1 MVENLRKAPLAELSA
16 DEWQNSLGST
26 LMGQIQLVQEVE
38 GLSTSFTPTKV

>member
-16 DEWQNSLGST
+16 DEWQHSLGST
-26 LMGQIQLVQEVE
+26 LMGQIHLVQEVD